1 MIRYASDI
9 TDYFYYMVRSICW
22 QYINYKYN
30 LMFIY
35 YHSNYF
41 IILLDDDWNNE
52 KWDHP
57 TYWKECI
64 LYAGMQWRSIKIR
77 ILLNQRQIH
86 INDLRNNCVNFWILK
101 SRCSFLS
108 GTLKSRSVR
117 DDAHQIVYP
126 CVFPKC
132 PGI

>member
-30 LMFIY
+30 LMFSY

-41 IILLDDDWNNE
+41 IIVLDDDWTNE
-52 KWDHP
+52 KKNHP
-57 TYWKECI
+57 TYCKGYN
-64 LYAGMQWRSIKIR
+64 LYAGMQWQGIHIM
-77 ILLNQRQIH
+77 ILSNQRQIH
-86 INDLRNNCVNFWILK
+86 INNLKHNWVKFWILK
-101 SRCSFLS
+101 SSCSFLS

-117 DDAHQIVYP
+117 DDAHHILYP
-126 CVFPKC
+126 CVNC
-132 PGI
+132 VSEMS